1 MLQVAPRSL
10 KFLQFHLFLDDSKKR
25 DWLGTD
31 IKRITFWERLN
42 CYYSFRIKIQTA
54 RTPITIFITIIS
66 IKASSMYLVFHNI
79 KYSCLLNGLLRRI
92 YTLKFF
98 FSTVLHFFLGFITL
112 ALQYQESG
120 VLNWGSYGYCTSM
133 GSSYI
138 SNIEGSGTQL
148 HPFIQEW
155 QSICELICNRK
166 IYKSLFFILL
176 YWVLSFSR
184 VTSPFWSYLDQFFKK
199 FNLNTWSR

>member
-1 MLQVAPRSL
+1 MIISSKKEGSRNKYQYVLQEPSSVFPLLCASEKKMLQVAPRSL

-98 FSTVLHFFLGFITL
+98 FSTVLHFFRVYYFSITISGEWCSELRLIWLLHLNGIIIYFKYWGFRNSATSIYPRMTKHL
-112 ALQYQESG
+112 WVNLQQKD
-120 VLNWGSYGYCTSM
+120 L
-133 GSSYI
+133 
-138 SNIEGSGTQL
+138 
-148 HPFIQEW
+148 
-155 QSICELICNRK
+155 
-166 IYKSLFFILL
+166 
-176 YWVLSFSR
+176 
-184 VTSPFWSYLDQFFKK
+184 
-199 FNLNTWSR
+199 